1 MHAPA
6 RSATPTRRGA
16 RAVPSQIDSL
26 SFVLELLPLVE
37 DFVLAVEDCPGA
49 VSLFPRHRIHEK

>member
-37 DFVLAVEDCPGA
+37 DCPGA
-49 VSLFPRHRIHEK
+49 VSLFARQK

>member
-26 SFVLELLPLVE
+26 SFVLELLRLVLYLQSRIAPEQFLFFTPL
-37 DFVLAVEDCPGA
+37 
-49 VSLFPRHRIHEK
+49 RIHEK

>member
-37 DFVLAVEDCPGA
+37 DCTCSRGLPEQF
-49 VSLFPRHRIHEK
+49 LFLHATPHHEK